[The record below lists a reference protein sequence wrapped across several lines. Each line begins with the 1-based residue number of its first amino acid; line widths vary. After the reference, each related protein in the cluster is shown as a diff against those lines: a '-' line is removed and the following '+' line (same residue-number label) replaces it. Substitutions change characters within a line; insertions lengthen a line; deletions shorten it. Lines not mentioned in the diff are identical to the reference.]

1 MFQRRSGSGVRGVA
15 AAAAVAAAVGM
26 SSGPAVADP
35 ELPDNASDAAKQF
48 RDLSRQAEVL
58 TEDFKKA
65 EDDHAARQA
74 DLARAT
80 GESAQ
85 AEQIATRARTGEEKF
100 REQVDRFT
108 GASYQ
113 GARMNKLSALLVS
126 ESPNDFLDRSSAL
139 EALAKDNNDAVRSL
153 ANATDQAES
162 AERRAQE
169 ARARAA
175 KAEADAARL
184 KDEIAAKKSAMDDQV
199 AAVKQQY
206 DSLSSAEQDSLSGE
220 STNVGQ
226 LAGSGVAISAVNAA
240 LSKQGSPY
248 VYGAKGPSQF
258 DCSGLVQWSYEQA
271 GLSLPAST
279 KTQVQEGQSVSES
292 ELKPGD
298 VVFFYSPIS
307 HNGIYIG
314 GGNVVHAPT
323 EGQDVKVESYKD
335 IGDVNTIRR
344 FAG

>member
-1 MFQRRSGSGVRGVA
+1 M
-15 AAAAVAAAVGM
+15 
-26 SSGPAVADP
+26 AVADP
-35 ELPDNASDAAKQF
+35 RVPDTASDAAKQF
-48 RDLSRQAEVL
+48 RDLSHQAEVL

-85 AEQIATRARTGEEKF
+85 AEQVAGLARQDEETF
-100 REQVDRFT
+100 RQQVDQFT
-108 GASYQ
+108 GASYK

-139 EALAKDNNDAVRSL
+139 DVLAKDNNEAIRSL
-153 ANATDQAES
+153 ANATDQAER

-169 ARARAA
+169 ARDRAA
-175 KAEADAARL
+175 KAESDAARL
-184 KDEIAAKKSAMDDQV
+184 KDEIAAKKSAMDKQV

-206 DSLSSAEQDSLSGE
+206 GRLSSEEQGSLSGG

-226 LAGSGVAISAVNAA
+226 LAGSGVAIQAVNAA
-240 LSKQGSPY
+240 LGKQGSPY

-258 DCSGLVQWSYEQA
+258 DCSGLVQWSYKQA

-279 KTQVQEGQSVSES
+279 KTQATEGQSVSES

-298 VVFFYSPIS
+298 VIFFYSPIS

-323 EGQDVKVESYKD
+323 EGQDVKVESYKE